1 MEKIMNVMDKAKKIL
16 IWIPAVILAVVIFG
30 FSGQN
35 GEQSK
40 GLSYKVAEILVDGA
54 DALHLID
61 IKYIGKEHAIEQMQ
75 TPVRKI
81 AHMTEYALFALC
93 VYIAL
98 AVDGIKWRWTKYTAF
113 LIVAA
118 YACTDELHQLFISG
132 RNASF
137 VDVLIDVTGG
147 FIAIFICVVCDK
159 RRKVII

>member
-1 MEKIMNVMDKAKKIL
+1 MEKIMDKAKKIL
-16 IWIPAVILAVVIFG
+16 IWIPAVILAIIIFG

-61 IKYIGKEHAIEQMQ
+61 IKYIGREHAIEQMQ

-81 AHMTEYALFALC
+81 AHMTEYAFFALS

-98 AVDGIKWRWTKYTAF
+98 AVNEIKWRWTKYAAF
-113 LIVAA
+113 LIVVA
-118 YACTDELHQLFISG
+118 YACTDEIHQLFISG
-132 RNASF
+132 RNGSV
-137 VDVLIDVTGG
+137 VDVLIDATGG
-147 FIAIFICVVCDK
+147 FKAIFICMMCDK
-159 RRKVII
+159 RRKVVI